1 MKKTTR
7 LICYVLCVI
16 MLSLVFTSCKAGV
29 SDKDTSPVPGNITS
43 NTSPD
48 EYISSYEPSGNKYN
62 GADFIIL
69 LSGKSSNVS
78 NFYEYA
84 EENPTV
90 IDIAVQQKNAA
101 VAQDY
106 DVSFKV
112 IKDMGGKNTA
122 AQKMSQAINSES
134 MEYHASFIESYSV
147 VTLAVQDVLFDLNK
161 LPGLNLKN
169 EWWDQNANEDLSVN
183 GLLYFT
189 IGDIDAWD
197 DMQQF
202 IMIFNSSMFERDV
215 KDCTVDEL
223 YQASKDGKWT
233 YDMFY
238 KLAKGYTK
246 DIDGTDGMTK
256 DDQWGMITWDDTI
269 YAVFASSGGQVIAD
283 VDGELTLPIF
293 ANQTAQDCMR
303 EYTEWTENNGY
314 NYSQRDNS
322 NGSNAI
328 KMFTN
333 NKALFFLA
341 RLQTLNNFR
350 DMESDFGLVPI
361 PKYTEDQEYAI
372 TCSPYHLNL
381 LCTINLDVSTT
392 MRGEIL
398 ESLAYYSRQYLTPA
412 YREKTLEGQSARDDG
427 SLQTLEISAGNRI
440 YDLGFYLRPGNIT
453 SELIYLYREWS
464 TDYASMYARVRET
477 AENKVEEVAD
487 AYKSLANS

>member
-1 MKKTTR
+1 MKKATR
-7 LICYVLCVI
+7 LLCLALCVFMI
-16 MLSLVFTSCKAGV
+16 AGILAAC
-29 SDKDTSPVPGNITS
+29 DTKKPETTTPTDTTQTPGSAGYEST
-43 NTSPD
+43 
-48 EYISSYEPSGNKYN
+48 YEPSGNRYD
-62 GADFIIL
+62 GEDFNIL
-69 LSGKSSNVS
+69 LSSKDTAVP
-78 NFYEYA
+78 NFFEFA
-84 EENPTV
+84 TENPTV
-90 IDIAVQQKNAA
+90 IDIAVQKKNEA

-106 DVSFKV
+106 GVVFKV
-112 IKDMGGKNTA
+112 TKDVGGDNTGA
-122 AQKMSQAINSES
+122 AKMQKAIDSES
-134 MEYHASFIESYSV
+134 LDYHMSYLPSYDV
-147 VTLAVQDVLFDLNK
+147 VTLATQDTLYDLNK

-189 IGDIDAWD
+189 TGDIDAWD

-202 IMIFNSSMFERDV
+202 IMIFNRSMFERDV
-215 KDCTVDEL
+215 TECTVDEL

-269 YAVFASSGGQVIAD
+269 YAVFASSGGQVVAD

-293 ANQTAQDCMR
+293 ANQAAQDCMR

-314 NYSQRDNS
+314 NYSQRDNYS
-322 NGSNAI
+322 GSNAI

-350 DMESDFGLVPI
+350 DMESDFGLVPV

-372 TCSPYHLNL
+372 TCSPFHLNMV
-381 LCTINLDVSTT
+381 CTLGLEEAEV
-392 MRGEIL
+392 MRGEIM
-398 ESLAYYSRQYLTPA
+398 ESAAYYSRQYLTPA

-427 SLQTLEISAGNRI
+427 SLDTLELSAGNRI
-440 YDLGFYLRPGNIT
+440 YDIGFFIKPGNIT
-453 SELIYLYREWS
+453 SELIKLYRKWS
-464 TDYASMYARVRET
+464 TDYASMYASVEPAART
-477 AENKVEEVAD
+477 AVNDVAT
-487 AYKSLANS
+487 AYKALANG